1 MRTCCGRTQATRRSA
16 GDVSP
21 SDEVAKSPLGFT
33 HTLQGHARL
42 PAKMERTLL
51 EDILTKTNLGP
62 KEIKDLYNRF
72 RKIAPDG
79 SLPFSRFCDTLG
91 VLGMVDETFLAE
103 RLFNAFD
110 TNGDSRLSFTEF
122 AVALGTMMRGSDD
135 EKLNLSFKIL
145 NPTYGGG
152 ATCLADYGLGG
163 FEEEASEWEQTS
175 VASARAGGLREP
187 SLPSPSSWLPE
198 LLSLQRYE
206 ELKPQIERDTIG
218 AEDFVLLIH
227 CVEQTRSAL
236 IGGTQPSSSDA
247 EIRRVFV
254 QNATLMPD
262 GTSRMMLLDFKQ
274 AVRTSPAFLALLG
287 VLPQELAADTS
298 AGHQCIPAAKK
309 AVSMQASRRRHSD
322 AQSSADS
329 RSESRRDSVE
339 AVKQELQRV
348 REELGRVVEFV
359 NSVVSVVQKEQDTSD
374 AIIAHV
380 IKDAEEDAAHL
391 ADGTAAACTVS
402 DAGGGLPEKS
412 EFSRMIACPVR
423 SLEEFVPL
431 SASSCPSIEE
441 IQPFPSFPVRS
452 MNEVEREDRASRVV
466 SRKLSGE
473 TAEVPTTPLTS
484 KVDGTFASSAPRPSE
499 AVESVREDEAS
510 TQRRSQ
516 AREETSAT
524 RESEGREEPWS
535 GGAPSKREVSGVR
548 ESQGSE
554 EAAAACELSHETH
567 AHLRRT
573 LEQLH
578 ALRTATVKDAVEAEA
593 NKTISQIE
601 AVEARIGR
609 LLSLLRDDDRASLSS
624 AGATSNEKEGRKST
638 RLTACEPP
646 LLSATNGDRGS
657 VGVSGNCGSSSFDS
671 RGQGPSCRPRGL
683 AALEVGREEG
693 EGGGR
698 GEAGGEDGETG
709 REFGNAVSEPGA
721 REAEAEPLFLGDG
734 KVQRGSAGSE
744 PEETDAKGEE
754 TRFGAAR
761 GPEGDVRDGEKV
773 RPPACRKHGLGGSK
787 YRSFTSKK
795 VTIRLRSAET
805 TQRQATTDEH
815 NDRDALS
822 AHPVLGTAC
831 SRPLHKDSGSQSE
844 EIPLHRMYMN
854 RANFKFSNRQRRRRR
869 SILPMGSFR
878 LKRVDSNSSRPPGS
892 PKGLAVHFGHEN
904 WDTVIN
910 IMVGIR
916 LAAGRASSEPQRA
929 IERYDFVMKEKFSIL
944 PNTGMVKS
952 ISDRR
957 SLFAVR
963 FVDYAPMVFRRLR
976 ERFHISSETYVRSVG
991 PEQLLGNLLLGN
1003 LSSLSELVSEGRS
1016 GALFY
1021 YTADG
1026 KFMIKTIS
1034 KSTAM
1039 FLRSILLDYYE
1050 HVMANPDSLLTRFF
1064 GLHAIRL
1071 KEKHRSGGAVLSP
1084 HIAADRR
1091 MHKKYFIVM
1100 SNFFH
1105 TPVEIHR
1112 RYDLKG
1118 STYKRQLPPDQLK
1131 DSTIALKDLDIDRE
1145 NEKMELG
1152 PERRS
1157 QVLAQMQ
1164 KDVEFLRAHQIID
1177 YSLLLGIFYRGQEPD
1192 DVLAAMVSST
1202 PTPPPPRPLSFHH
1215 NFRLHHLSGLSQPSM
1230 EPHVPFFQAEFG
1242 GMWSADKSK
1251 LYYVGIV
1258 DILTYWN
1265 TIKKLE
1271 HAFKTVQTGDP
1282 KSISCVNPDYY
1293 AERFMAFMRRH
1304 IE

>member
-1 MRTCCGRTQATRRSA
+1 MRSCCGRSQATHRSA
-16 GDVSP
+16 GDVAP
-21 SDEVAKSPLGFT
+21 SDDLAKSPLGFK

-72 RKIAPDG
+72 RRIAPDG

-163 FEEEASEWEQTS
+163 FEEDASECEQTS
-175 VASARAGGLREP
+175 VASARVTARREP
-187 SLPSPSSWLPE
+187 SLRSPSCGLQEP
-198 LLSLQRYE
+198 LSLQRYE

-218 AEDFVLLIH
+218 VEDFVLLIH
-227 CVEQTRSAL
+227 CVEQTRRAL

-247 EIRRVFV
+247 EIRRVFM
-254 QNATLMPD
+254 QNATVMPD
-262 GTSRMMLLDFKQ
+262 GSSRMMLLDFKQ

-309 AVSMQASRRRHSD
+309 AVSMRASRHRHSD
-322 AQSSADS
+322 VQSSADS

-348 REELGRVVEFV
+348 REELGRVVDFV

-391 ADGTAAACTVS
+391 ADGTAAAGAVS
-402 DAGGGLPEKS
+402 DHGGGLSEKG

-423 SLEEFVPL
+423 SLEEHVPL
-431 SASSCPSIEE
+431 SASSCPSMEDIH
-441 IQPFPSFPVRS
+441 PFPSFPVRS
-452 MNEVEREDRASRVV
+452 MSEVEGEDRACGVV
-466 SRKLSGE
+466 SRKLSGN
-473 TAEVPTTPLTS
+473 TAEEVPATPLTS
-484 KVDGTFASSAPRPSE
+484 RVDGAFASSAPRSSE

-510 TQRRSQ
+510 TQRRSE
-516 AREETSAT
+516 AREASSTT
-524 RESEGREEPWS
+524 RESQGREEAWS
-535 GGAPSKREVSGVR
+535 GGAPSKREVPGVR
-548 ESQGSE
+548 ESQGCE
-554 EAAAACELSHETH
+554 EASAACELTHETH

-646 LLSATNGDRGS
+646 VLSASNGDRGS
-657 VGVSGNCGSSSFDS
+657 VAIFGNCGSSSFDS
-671 RGQGPSCRPRGL
+671 RDHWPFCRPRGL
-683 AALEVGREEG
+683 VTLEVGREEG
-693 EGGGR
+693 E
-698 GEAGGEDGETG
+698 TG
-709 REFGNAVSEPGA
+709 RELRNAVSEPGA

-734 KVQRGSAGSE
+734 TVLVGSAGSE
-744 PEETDAKGEE
+744 PEETDAKVEE
-754 TRFGAAR
+754 TRFGLAR
-761 GPEGDVRDGEKV
+761 GPEGDVREGEKV
-773 RPPACRKHGLGGSK
+773 FRPPACRKHGSGGSR

-805 TQRQATTDEH
+805 TQRQSTDE
-815 NDRDALS
+815 NDGPDALS
-822 AHPVLGTAC
+822 EHPVLSSPC
-831 SRPLHKDSGSQSE
+831 SRPLHKDSGSQSD

-869 SILPMGSFR
+869 TILPMGSFR

-1026 KFMIKTIS
+1026 KFMIKTVRGCNHID
-1034 KSTAM
+1034 KT
-1039 FLRSILLDYYE
+1039 LCIQ
-1050 HVMANPDSLLTRFF
+1050 
-1064 GLHAIRL
+1064 I
-1071 KEKHRSGGAVLSP
+1071 VLCM
-1084 HIAADRR
+1084 R
-1091 MHKKYFIVM
+1091 
-1100 SNFFH
+1100 
-1105 TPVEIHR
+1105 
-1112 RYDLKG
+1112 KG
-1118 STYKRQLPPDQLK
+1118 KQNQ
-1131 DSTIALKDLDIDRE
+1131 
-1145 NEKMELG
+1145 
-1152 PERRS
+1152 
-1157 QVLAQMQ
+1157 
-1164 KDVEFLRAHQIID
+1164 
-1177 YSLLLGIFYRGQEPD
+1177 
-1192 DVLAAMVSST
+1192 
-1202 PTPPPPRPLSFHH
+1202 
-1215 NFRLHHLSGLSQPSM
+1215 
-1230 EPHVPFFQAEFG
+1230 
-1242 GMWSADKSK
+1242 
-1251 LYYVGIV
+1251 
-1258 DILTYWN
+1258 
-1265 TIKKLE
+1265 
-1271 HAFKTVQTGDP
+1271 
-1282 KSISCVNPDYY
+1282 
-1293 AERFMAFMRRH
+1293 
-1304 IE
+1304 